1 MSKSLRRTFL
11 VHLLVAILA
20 GLPLLLAPGR
30 FLGLVEW
37 APIDPIISRLL
48 GAAVLALGW
57 SSFRSWRAANWSQ
70 VAVVVELEAA
80 FTLLACAGL
89 LRHLLV
95 ASYPWYVWS
104 ILVVMA
110 LFAVAWLWAL
120 LKKVPD

>member
-57 SSFRSWRAANWSQ
+57 SSFRSWRSANWSQ